1 MTETLLSFLLRLW
14 QFLERLEDF
23 FLGTGVVAGLGMDN
37 LAVRGKNEGLRGE
50 DNIHGPFEV
59 VVHIEQAGEVR
70 PATSLGECPCLCC
83 ETGVVGRDQD
93 KLERNFFLPVIINFA
108 YCIYFV
114 DTRLSRD

>member
-37 LAVRGKNEGLRGE
+37 LAVRGKDEGLRGE

-70 PATSLGECPCLCC
+70 PATSLGGNGC
-83 ETGVVGRDQD
+83 R
-93 KLERNFFLPVIINFA
+93 R
-108 YCIYFV
+108 
-114 DTRLSRD
+114 